1 MKVFGVKLVH
11 WMILAP
17 TILGLGY
24 LGVGFFVA
32 DRLSTPSHQ
41 PQELTPAG
49 VGLDY
54 SEVSI
59 QSTDGLELA
68 GW

>member
-32 DRLSTPSHQ
+32 DRLSTP
-41 PQELTPAG
+41 
-49 VGLDY
+49 
-54 SEVSI
+54 
-59 QSTDGLELA
+59 
-68 GW
+68 